1 MSVRTAGL
9 AASVLLLAAL
19 AASPSSADS
28 TSDIAIAGLDSTDCA
43 AAAPPCGY
51 IVPTLSLEF
60 PDKPTCRAKSLGAAI
75 DLSQCIPLPADGA
88 TYTQQGLLR
97 MSWDITQDGTY
108 PADPVC
114 SAPTASVPP
123 ALGTCITISF
133 SGTATNPKW
142 MKVGVE
148 PSEVHLTQA
157 DLLTQV
163 RVDQDTQQ
171 VWFWY
176 EVPLTITF
184 SREGSPDAA
193 SLAKIERAQ
202 GVTQVFLKAK
212 SSASGAYFKEAF
224 GVEEFRFN
232 ACSEEAGLANQV
244 QACQAGSG
252 SQDAPAPGLVAL
264 LVAVLG
270 AVLALR
276 RRVP

>member
-1 MSVRTAGL
+1 MSVRTALL
-9 AASVLLLAAL
+9 AASIVLLAVAAATPSTAETASPLAA
-19 AASPSSADS
+19 PSEPA
-28 TSDIAIAGLDSTDCA
+28 TDCA
-43 AAAPPCGY
+43 VDAPPCGY

-60 PDKPTCRAKSLGAAI
+60 PDKPTCRAQSLGAAI
-75 DLSQCIPLPADGA
+75 DLSECIPLPADGA
-88 TYTQQGLLR
+88 SYTQEGLLR

-114 SAPTASVPP
+114 SAPTTSVPP
-123 ALGTCITISF
+123 APGTCITISF

-148 PSEVHLTQA
+148 PTEVHLTQA

-184 SREGSPDAA
+184 SRDGSPDEA

-232 ACSEEAGLANQV
+232 GCAPEAGLAADV
-244 QACQAGSG
+244 EACDAGAQ
-252 SQDAPAPGLVAL
+252 SQGAPAPGLVAL
-264 LVAVLG
+264 VALLG
-270 AVLALR
+270 IAAFGLR
-276 RRVP
+276 RRA